1 MPAAPVLA
9 LETYY
14 VEAYRIRALWGA
26 PRASESDAA
35 VTAWIMVLEES
46 LEPLGARIGPHS
58 VVIRAW
64 RDFTERALSS
74 AASPKF
80 DSPTRDHLVPPR
92 ARYPERRPASWIVPR
107 APRSLKKWPKWCCR
121 GRRRALASFGAESA
135 AVWRADRVAHVRP
148 TQGEAADAT
157 DPPQGP
163 RFRRCVAGSPRPRWD
178 SGVVDSSSRSGGEVR
193 HAKSLRAPRAVPADS
208 ARHARTARARDRAA
222 LSLSRRARQALMLSP
237 RSAARSRSP
246 PPHAT
251 SPRSRRRARPRRRAP
266 TRPAARTC
274 TRAPS
279 RGPHLVERQP
289 LVEYPHRS
297 LRPLVPTSNVLLV

>member
-1 MPAAPVLA
+1 MELA

-80 DSPTRDHLVPPR
+80 DSPTRDHLAPPR

-107 APRSLKKWPKWCCR
+107 APRSLKKRHKWCCR

-135 AVWRADRVAHVRP
+135 TVWRADRVAHVRP

-163 RFRRCVAGSPRPRWD
+163 RFRRCVAGSPRRD
-178 SGVVDSSSRSGGEVR
+178 GIRASSTAQVAPAVRCGTPSRCA
-193 HAKSLRAPRAVPADS
+193 HRAPCQRI
-208 ARHARTARARDRAA
+208 ARATRA
-222 LSLSRRARQALMLSP
+222 RRARATARLS
-237 RSAARSRSP
+237 RSRAE
-246 PPHAT
+246 HVK
-251 SPRSRRRARPRRRAP
+251 RSCYPLALRRAHVRLRRMLPPLALAGGHVLDAAHRLGPLLGRAP
-266 TRPAARTC
+266 ELLRADLTSSSDSRSSSIPIARFD
-274 TRAPS
+274 PS
-279 RGPHLVERQP
+279 FLPRTF
-289 LVEYPHRS
+289 Y
-297 LRPLVPTSNVLLV
+297 

>member
-1 MPAAPVLA
+1 
-9 LETYY
+9 
-14 VEAYRIRALWGA
+14 
-26 PRASESDAA
+26 
-35 VTAWIMVLEES
+35 MVLEES

-80 DSPTRDHLVPPR
+80 DSPTRDHLAPPR

-107 APRSLKKWPKWCCR
+107 APRSLKKRHKWCCR

-193 HAKSLRAPRAVPADS
+193 HAKSLRAPRAVPANS
-208 ARHARTARARDRAA
+208 ARHARAARARDRAA
-222 LSLSRRARQALMLSP
+222 LSLSRRARQALMLSS

-266 TRPAARTC
+266 TRPLLGRAPELLRADLTSSIDP
-274 TRAPS
+274 RAPS
-279 RGPHLVERQP
+279 IPIA
-289 LVEYPHRS
+289 RS
-297 LRPLVPTSNVLLV
+297 SGPLVPKFSFYRSSPPTRPRLGVGGPALS